1 MFDKSKIDD
10 RFLREGEDGQRW
22 SQEAIDNVEA
32 ILDMDIMDRAG
43 GVTQVQAE
51 AEQQE
56 EEEEGKTST
65 TVTPQKPET
74 P

>member
-1 MFDKSKIDD
+1 MDYAGHKKRLTMSKPWMD
-10 RFLREGEDGQRW
+10 
-22 SQEAIDNVEA
+22 
-32 ILDMDIMDRAG
+32 DIMDRAG

-56 EEEEGKTST
+56 EEEEEGKTST
-65 TVTPQKPET
+65 TVTPQKLET